1 MFRKLRSIT
10 IDRTKEGAIFEAI
23 IDAYKAQIVEFH
35 TNGSEETYI
44 IKVTDRNWNKIE
56 KAMEIVRA

>member
-23 IDAYKAQIVEFH
+23 IDACKAQIVDFRTDGEK
-35 TNGSEETYI
+35 ETYFV
-44 IKVTDRNWNKIE
+44 KVSDKNWNKIE
-56 KAMEIVRA
+56 KALAVVRA